1 MAFVLQVVD
10 YQRLTRGRP
19 AQTPDSQGLMTIFL
33 FDAFFACVFVP
44 ICHYKV
50 MTIKQTLLTAGNA
63 KIVKGEDLGYL
74 TKGIHFAPAD
84 ISGHEVC
91 RWRSKGC
98 TKACLNTAGRGRM
111 QNTQDSRIKK
121 TKLFFEEQFAFL
133 DKLAKEIGSTIKSAS
148 KKAMKAV
155 FRPNLTSDIAWESV
169 FFDEE
174 KPQTIFDKF
183 PDTQFYDYTKSFM
196 RMAQFLNGE
205 LPSNYHLTF
214 SRSEHNEVSCSMV
227 LQMGG
232 NVAVVF
238 RDQLPKTWKGFEV
251 VNGDENDLRFL
262 DKQGVVVGL
271 IEKGL
276 AKQDETG
283 FVQEGVNS

>member
-1 MAFVLQVVD
+1 M
-10 YQRLTRGRP
+10 
-19 AQTPDSQGLMTIFL
+19 
-33 FDAFFACVFVP
+33 
-44 ICHYKV
+44 
-50 MTIKQTLLTAGNA
+50 IKTTLLTQGNA
-63 KIVKGEDLGYL
+63 KILKGEKLGYI
-74 TKGIHFAPAD
+74 TKGLHFAPAD
-84 ISGHEVC
+84 KSGHEVC

-98 TKACLNTAGRGRM
+98 TKACLDTAGRGQM
-111 QNTQDSRIKK
+111 DSIQNARIAK
-121 TKLFFEEQFAFL
+121 TKLFFEKQFDF
-133 DKLAKEIGSTIKSAS
+133 LAKLEKEIASTIKSA
-148 KKAMKAV
+148 KKKEMTAV

-183 PDTQFYDYTKSFM
+183 PETQYYDYTKSFM

-214 SRSEHNEVSCSMV
+214 SRSENNQKLVEMV
-227 LQMGG
+227 LEMGG

-238 RDQLPKTWKGFEV
+238 RDQLPKTWKGIEV

-262 DKQGVVVGL
+262 DKEGVIVGL
-271 IEKGL
+271 IEKGR
-276 AKQDETG
+276 AKKDETG

>member
-1 MAFVLQVVD
+1 M
-10 YQRLTRGRP
+10 
-19 AQTPDSQGLMTIFL
+19 
-33 FDAFFACVFVP
+33 
-44 ICHYKV
+44 
-50 MTIKQTLLTAGNA
+50 IKTTLLTQGNA
-63 KIVKGEDLGYL
+63 KILKGEKLGYI
-74 TKGIHFAPAD
+74 TKGLHFSPAD
-84 ISGHEVC
+84 KSGHEVC

-98 TKACLNTAGRGRM
+98 TKACLDTAGRGQM
-111 QNTQDSRIKK
+111 DSIQNARIAK
-121 TKLFFEEQFAFL
+121 TKLFFEKQFDFL
-133 DKLAKEIGSTIKSAS
+133 VKLEKEIASTIKSA
-148 KKAMKAV
+148 KKKEMTAV

-183 PDTQFYDYTKSFM
+183 PETQYYDYTKSFM

-214 SRSEHNEVSCSMV
+214 SRSENNQKLVEMV
-227 LQMGG
+227 LEMGG

-238 RDQLPKTWKGFEV
+238 RNQLPKTWKGYEV

-262 DKQGVVVGL
+262 DKQGVIVGL
-271 IEKGL
+271 IEKGR
-276 AKQDETG
+276 AKKDETG